1 MANYLTAEEIE
12 FLKKRSD
19 ELFMGKT
26 FSCGMTML
34 YCMSELFKLP
44 LDQQVLDALNGI
56 MEHRDYRMQCGLYK
70 GALMFLG
77 IYGAAK
83 GWDRP
88 KLNEV
93 TKDFAAKFEEA
104 YGSQKCYD
112 IRDGKFQPTEP
123 HDKCA
128 PTTEKGV
135 LLAADFIKGLEA

>member
-44 LDQQVLDALNGI
+44 L
-56 MEHRDYRMQCGLYK
+56 
-70 GALMFLG
+70 G

-104 YGSQKCYD
+104 YGSQLCYD
-112 IRDGKFQPTEP
+112 IRGGKFQPTEP

-135 LLAADFIKGLEA
+135 LLAADFIKGLEV

>member
-1 MANYLTAEEIE
+1 
-12 FLKKRSD
+12 
-19 ELFMGKT
+19 
-26 FSCGMTML
+26 MTML

-112 IRDGKFQPTEP
+112 IRGGKFQPTEP